1 MAVDPPLQSAGSVV
15 PVDPDLMVVTPGPVP
30 RNKAPIS
37 PTRPIARPIG
47 IIRPIADVDVD
58 TDRIDGRGK
67 AAHAKQSSKK

>member
-58 TDRIDGRGK
+58 TNRISGCGK
-67 AAHAKQSSKK
+67 AAHAKQISKK

>member
-1 MAVDPPLQSAGSVV
+1 MAVDPDGVMATPMPWNPA
-15 PVDPDLMVVTPGPVP
+15 PVSST
-30 RNKAPIS
+30 
-37 PTRPIARPIG
+37 TPIARTMD